1 MRAFGRCPAAS
12 WGIWTVV
19 FLGVGRAVV
28 LVCLGVLL
36 FYAIVSFSRF
46 IAEFGCVVVV
56 VYCCVLL
63 SLFIGLFYILL
74 LYSADL
80 FHCLVFAFYCC
91 VYLFCCL
98 VSLLPKFVM

>member
-19 FLGVGRAVV
+19 FWGVGRAVV

-46 IAEFGCVVVV
+46 IAVFGCVVVV

-63 SLFIGLFYILL
+63 SLFIGLFIFCCCILL
-74 LYSADL
+74 IYSIVL
-80 FHCLVFAFYCC
+80 FSRFIVVFIC
-91 VYLFCCL
+91 
-98 VSLLPKFVM
+98 FVVL

>member
-1 MRAFGRCPAAS
+1 M
-12 WGIWTVV
+12 
-19 FLGVGRAVV
+19 FLWGVGRAVV

-46 IAEFGCVVVV
+46 IAEFCCVVVV